1 MERDDDSEW
10 FEVTDDF
17 WLDPHEIR
25 PKLRLL
31 DDRNISSAVV
41 SALRSAKIDITAAN
55 DLNVGHLPDEDL
67 LNFAA
72 PKGLVILTT
81 ENDFWSDRRFPIGR
95 KGGVDRF
102 GSKAGRCKKVSAS
115 IRLAYG
121 AFPQSLGGHAARGL
135 RVKAGVELFVVKSNA
150 AFGGR
155 TIYECALKR
164 GAFWCEKSV
173 LELAAKAFAIRND
186 PEDQLA
192 ATPPHRSAT
201 KCAITCFSIGPA
213 DRRRLGESVPPVCRC
228 VADRSTIFSRV

>member
-95 KGGVDRF
+95 KGGVIVLEAGPGDVRKCLRAF
-102 GSKAGRCKKVSAS
+102 G
-115 IRLAYG
+115 LAYG
-121 AFPQSLGGHAARGL
+121 AFLKSLGGHAARGL
-135 RVKAGVELFVVKSNA
+135 RIKAGVELFVVKSKS

-155 TIYECALKR
+155 AVYEMRL
-164 GAFWCEKSV
+164 EKGRLLVREIS
-173 LELAAKAFAIRND
+173 
-186 PEDQLA
+186 
-192 ATPPHRSAT
+192 SG
-201 KCAITCFSIGPA
+201 IG
-213 DRRRLGESVPPVCRC
+213 G
-228 VADRSTIFSRV
+228 